1 VYAPTVQFGMRFM
14 CETKIAGGAWLTVP
28 GDKLDPI
35 PTSERRAPR
44 CDQEVNVL
52 SWRDITGLTPDAT
65 GGMKFEHAL
74 PGSMPSGAE
83 PDKAAAPDIAA
94 AVREHDDRASML
106 SPEDEEGEGA
116 LSGTVVA
123 SLEDAARSESVAKSR
138 GKEAAADESGVPES
152 EGLAVAP
159 LKILAVNVQTAGRG
173 SIDPHG
179 KVVAEQP
186 SSASTQSS
194 KRGPKAKGKAAVG
207 SPESSKSAMTSAA
220 AAELEAL
227 EGVPRGD
234 VAGGGVALPNRDP
247 VLMISNRIR
256 RSAEPGAEQQ
266 LVVFTF
272 RGGFVAPHGAEAR
285 VFGSESEMLR
295 AWRAFVTE
303 EAEPDVICLFQLKES
318 LR

>member
-1 VYAPTVQFGMRFM
+1 MRFM

-44 CDQEVNVL
+44 CHQEVNVL

-65 GGMKFEHAL
+65 SGMKFEHAL
-74 PGSMPSGAE
+74 PGSVPPGVES
-83 PDKAAAPDIAA
+83 DKAAAPDIAA

-106 SPEDEEGEGA
+106 SPEDEVLLEEGEVA

-123 SLEDAARSESVAKSR
+123 SLEDAARSETGAKSR
-138 GKEAAADESGVPES
+138 GKEAAAGESGAPGS
-152 EGLAVAP
+152 EGLVVAP

-173 SIDPHG
+173 SVDSHG

-186 SSASTQSS
+186 AASSASTQSL
-194 KRGPKAKGKAAVG
+194 KRGPKGKGKATVG
-207 SPESSKSAMTSAA
+207 SPESSKSTAPLMTSAA

-227 EGVPRGD
+227 EGVPGGD

-247 VLMISNRIR
+247 VLMISNRVR

-272 RGGFVAPHGAEAR
+272 RAGFVAPHGAEAR
-285 VFGSESEMLR
+285 VFGTESEMLR

-303 EAEPDVICLFQLKES
+303 EADPDVISLFQLKES